1 MKLLVIGTKGQLAR
15 SLLELTR
22 PPDLS
27 VITVGRPDIDLLNPP
42 KICRAI
48 RRADCDVVINAAA
61 YTAVDKAES
70 EPKLAYAIN
79 ADGAA
84 SIAEACAL
92 TNTPLIHISTDY
104 VFGGVGEGPYRESDE
119 VTPLGAYGRSKLE
132 GERRVADL
140 WDKHIILRTAWIYSP
155 FGHNFVK
162 TMLSLAES
170 RPELSVVDD
179 QIGNP
184 TYALHLAAGIIAIAQ
199 VQTDLDR
206 DASWGL
212 YHLAGSGETTRFRF
226 ALSVF
231 SQSERLG
238 GPTARLR
245 AISTAEHPT
254 PAKRPPDS
262 RLDCSKC
269 ERVFGVRLPD
279 WTIGVGECVQR
290 LMDDKARP
298 LASTRAP

>member
-27 VITVGRPDIDLLNPP
+27 VIPVGRPDIDLLNPST
-42 KICRAI
+42 ICRAI
-48 RRADCDVVINAAA
+48 DRAACDVVINAAA

-79 ADGAA
+79 AGGAA
-84 SIAEACAL
+84 SIAEACARR
-92 TNTPLIHISTDY
+92 NTPFIHISTDY
-104 VFGGVGEGPYRESDE
+104 VFGGLGKGPYRESDE
-119 VTPLGAYGRSKLE
+119 AAPLGTYGRSKLE

-140 WDKHIILRTAWIYSP
+140 WQKHIILRAAWIYSP

-162 TMLSLAES
+162 AMLSLAES
-170 RPELSVVDD
+170 RPELGIVDD

-184 TYALHLAAGIIAIAQ
+184 TYAPHLAAGIVAIVRQ
-199 VQTDLDR
+199 VQTGPDR

-212 YHLAGSGETTRFRF
+212 YHLAGSGETTWFRF
-226 ALSVF
+226 ASEVF

-245 AISTAEHPT
+245 TISTAEYPT
-254 PAKRPPDS
+254 PAKAAANS

-269 ERVFGVRLPD
+269 EGFSACGFL
-279 WTIGVGECVQR
+279 IG
-290 LMDDKARP
+290 P
-298 LASTRAP
+298 LASANAFGG